1 MWDEMDDA
9 RLLELVSGCV
19 GGDACGEHKRNEE
32 RAPKEVN
39 GSVCYVHLVPFL
51 DVVSED
57 R

>member
-1 MWDEMDDA
+1 MDDA